1 MMIEDAGRGRKLN
14 RAILA
19 VCFCL
24 AVASGVSGV
33 QMSLSGSEKAD
44 LAALRT
50 DLAGKCGPACPNQSS
65 VKAWEA
71 YRAGLEAGSRDLDD
85 FLKDRDSGLDSF
97 FPDFQA
103 KSRNFERFKGIY
115 LAKAKAL
122 YEKAKPVLAKDSSG
136 VPLPADAVFGF
147 EEWAGINPTEQE
159 AVPAQKKYWIHDDA
173 VDVLLGLSKK
183 LSEAGR
189 KALPE
194 LVSISAGEGAERG
207 FYSLIPVVLTV
218 RIHHADA
225 PNLAALVMKSEGR
238 KLLVR
243 LTGLSIEKVENLE
256 EEFVHKVAE
265 GQESKFDAEEFAGR
279 LHRPVLAKIS
289 YDVVDLK

>member
-1 MMIEDAGRGRKLN
+1 MMIEDTGRGRKLN

-33 QMSLSGSEKAD
+33 QMSLSGGEKAD
-44 LAALRT
+44 LGALEA
-50 DLAGKCGPACPNQSS
+50 DLARKCGPACPNQST

-71 YRAGLEAGSRDLDD
+71 YKSGLEAGSRDLEDY
-85 FLKDRDSGLDSF
+85 LRGRDSGLDAF
-97 FPDFQA
+97 FPEFQA

-136 VPLPADAVFGF
+136 VALPADAVFGF

-159 AVPAQKKYWIHDDA
+159 AVPAQKKFWIQEDA
-173 VDVLLGLSKK
+173 VDALLGFAKK
-183 LSEAGR
+183 AGEAGG
-189 KALPE
+189 KPKPE
-194 LVSISAGEGAERG
+194 LMSISAGEAVERG
-207 FYSLIPVVLTV
+207 FISLIPVTLTI
-218 RIHHADA
+218 RAHHADVPA
-225 PNLAALVMKSEGR
+225 IAELIMKSEGR

-243 LTGLSIEKVENLE
+243 LNGLAIEKIENLE

-265 GQESKFDAEEFAGR
+265 GEEKGFDSEAFVGR
-279 LHRPVLAKIS
+279 LHRPVQARIT